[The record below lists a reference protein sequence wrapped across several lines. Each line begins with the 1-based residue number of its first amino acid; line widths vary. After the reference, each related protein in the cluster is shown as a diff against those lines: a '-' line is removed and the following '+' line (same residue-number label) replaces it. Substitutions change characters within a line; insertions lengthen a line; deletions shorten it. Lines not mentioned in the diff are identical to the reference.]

1 MLIVHYFANTSDDIE
16 IYTQLWLSADGCG
29 TVYWYIYI
37 LVSIYKYFHCFDCGM
52 KDRIPRPPVQPNAMQ
67 LPVSFYKK
75 INEKTLKIKINQG
88 LFKGPI
94 LGGNFIIF
102 RPDYLAHSELK
113 IFEK

>member
-1 MLIVHYFANTSDDIE
+1 
-16 IYTQLWLSADGCG
+16 
-29 TVYWYIYI
+29 
-37 LVSIYKYFHCFDCGM
+37 
-52 KDRIPRPPVQPNAMQ
+52 MQ

-102 RPDYLAHSELK
+102 CPDYLAHSELK